1 MADPPLLRRR
11 LLAREHLIGTFVK
24 TPTTHA
30 TEILGALG
38 FDFVVIDEEHA
49 PFDRMATDTAL
60 LAARAAGTA
69 ALVRVQ
75 NATSILS
82 VLDCGA
88 TGVLVPHVA
97 SAARAREVAAT
108 CRYQG
113 GRRGYSGSPRH
124 AGYGATG
131 MWKTV
136 EAADAA
142 TTVIAQIEDP
152 EALDEIDAIATV
164 DGIDALFIGRGDLA
178 VALGENPPMP
188 PRCAARLNGSARP
201 HAPPAS
207 PSACSSV
214 ARPRHRGCATRERP
228 PSWLPPTR
236 ASCARRRPR
245 LWPRSARSAHPP
257 TLLKLRVLMPDARH
271 R

>member
-1 MADPPLLRRR
+1 MADPTLFRSR
-11 LLAREHLIGTFVK
+11 LLAGEHLIGTFIK

-30 TEILGALG
+30 TEIIGALG

-49 PFDRMATDTAL
+49 PFDRLATDATL

-69 ALVRVQ
+69 ALVRVSS
-75 NATSILS
+75 AAGILS

-97 SAARAREVAAT
+97 TAAYAREVAAA
-108 CRYQG
+108 CRYKG

-124 AGYGATG
+124 AGYGAAG

-152 EALDEIDAIATV
+152 EALDEIDVIAAV
-164 DGIDALFIGRGDLA
+164 EGIDALFIGRGDLSVAFGAKSSDAPEVRGA
-178 VALGENPPMP
+178 VERIGRAARAAQKPICMFVGGREEASWLRDEGATAFVVSSDQGFIRKAAGQALAEIRALG
-188 PRCAARLNGSARP
+188 
-201 HAPPAS
+201 APAES
-207 PSACSSV
+207 TQAKT
-214 ARPRHRGCATRERP
+214 A
-228 PSWLPPTR
+228 
-236 ASCARRRPR
+236 
-245 LWPRSARSAHPP
+245 
-257 TLLKLRVLMPDARH
+257 
-271 R
+271 

>member
-1 MADPPLLRRR
+1 MADPALFRSR
-11 LLAREHLIGTFVK
+11 LLAREPLIGTFVK

-49 PFDRMATDTAL
+49 PFDRRATDAAL
-60 LAARAAGTA
+60 LAAKAVGTA

-75 NATSILS
+75 SVTSILP

-88 TGVLVPHVA
+88 TGVVVPHVA
-97 SAARAREVAAT
+97 TAAHAREVAAA

-124 AGYGATG
+124 AGYGASG

-152 EALDEIDAIATV
+152 EALDEIDAIAAV
-164 DGIDALFIGRGDLA
+164 PDIDALFIGRGDLS
-178 VALGENPPMP
+178 VALGAKSSDAPEV
-188 PRCAARLNGSARP
+188 RSAVERIGKAARAAGKPVCVFVGGKDEAAWLQSEGAT
-201 HAPPAS
+201 AFVV
-207 PSACSSV
+207 SSDQGFLRK
-214 ARPRHRGCATRERP
+214 AAAQALGEM
-228 PSWLPPTR
+228 
-236 ASCARRRPR
+236 
-245 LWPRSARSAHPP
+245 
-257 TLLKLRVLMPDARH
+257 RVLSASAKGDQD
-271 R
+271 

>member
-1 MADPPLLRRR
+1 MADPPLFRSR
-11 LLAREHLIGTFVK
+11 LLAREHLIGTFIK

-49 PFDRMATDTAL
+49 PFDRRATDTVL
-60 LAARAAGTA
+60 LAARAAGMA

-75 NATSILS
+75 SPAGILS

-97 SAARAREVAAT
+97 TAAHAREVASA
-108 CRYQG
+108 CRYRG

-131 MWKTV
+131 MEKTV

-152 EALDEIDAIATV
+152 EALDEIDAIAAV

-178 VALGENPPMP
+178 VALGAKSSDALEV
-188 PRCAARLNGSARP
+188 RSAVERIGKAARAAGKPICVFVGGQEEA
-201 HAPPAS
+201 
-207 PSACSSV
+207 
-214 ARPRHRGCATRERP
+214 
-228 PSWLPPTR
+228 SWLQDQGATAFVV
-236 ASCARRRPR
+236 ASDQSFIRKAAAQA
-245 LWPRSARSAHPP
+245 LAEI
-257 TLLKLRVLMPDARH
+257 RVLGASVNGPQAERT
-271 R
+271 

>member
-1 MADPPLLRRR
+1 MADPTLFRKR
-11 LLAREHLIGTFVK
+11 LLAREHLVGTFVK

-49 PFDRMATDTAL
+49 PFDRLATD
-60 LAARAAGTA
+60 AACSRQAPPAPRHWSA
-69 ALVRVQ
+69 CERDEHP
-75 NATSILS
+75 S

-97 SAARAREVAAT
+97 KAEHAREIAAA

-136 EAADAA
+136 DAADAA
-142 TTVIAQIEDP
+142 TIVIAQIEDP
-152 EALDEIDAIATV
+152 EALDEIDAIVAV

-178 VALGENPPMP
+178 VALGAKSNDA
-188 PRCAARLNGSARP
+188 PRCAARSSGSARQ

-207 PSACSSV
+207 
-214 ARPRHRGCATRERP
+214 R
-228 PSWLPPTR
+228 
-236 ASCARRRPR
+236 
-245 LWPRSARSAHPP
+245 
-257 TLLKLRVLMPDARH
+257 
-271 R
+271 